1 MLPASPAFF
10 SCRAHQEIRW
20 SAARTSAG
28 GSSRPAS
35 AAFPLSSAHRC
46 TRASLAASS
55 RRRRAFS
62 GATSITARAI
72 ADRSPPGVSRPARP
86 STLLLRR
93 PRLPR
98 IEHRGGPGDDLRL
111 GCRSVPARNAAL
123 VPGSLTSRSR
133 ARSSIASA
141 APRPSASSW
150 AISSPANSSRS
161 AGSRAAPATAQPG
174 AGRRRVN
181 SARAACL
188 RAHAV
193 ASARS
198 SAPITPASSSSL
210 APANRSPA
218 PAASSANPSST
229 PPPGATSSGCPV
241 PNPPAGPAY
250 SPGTRRAEP
259 GIPGP
264 RRPTFTPACGM
275 SASRG
280 SRAAH
285 SASAACSAARP
296 AAIRRDSARSASR
309 STSSGSAGSSG
320 SGYHPGSSS
329 GSGGASPL
337 SAAASHASH
346 RSGSAIGST
355 PGGTGR
361 HPSAS
366 SMGSP
371 ATSHP
376 QVGSGCESPGACAPR
391 ASFSPGPRSEGAGPR
406 GMHHHPFGGMVL
418 TL

>member
-35 AAFPLSSAHRC
+35 AAFPLNPRPTAAPGRPSPRPP
-46 TRASLAASS
+46 AASAPS
-55 RRRRAFS
+55 
-62 GATSITARAI
+62 
-72 ADRSPPGVSRPARP
+72 PARP
-86 STLLLRR
+86 PSPRGRSRTAAR
-93 PRLPR
+93 PASAARPAPAPSPR
-98 IEHRGGPGDDLRL
+98 PPGPPPGSSMAVAQAMICALA
-111 GCRSVPARNAAL
+111 CRSVPARNAAL

-133 ARSSIASA
+133 ARSSIPSA
-141 APRPSASSW
+141 VPRPSASSW

-161 AGSRAAPATAQPG
+161 AGSRAGPSAAQPG

-181 SARAACL
+181 SASAACL
-188 RAHAV
+188 REHAV

-218 PAASSANPSST
+218 PAASSAKPSST

-264 RRPTFTPACGM
+264 RRPTLTPACGT

-280 SRAAH
+280 QPRRPLRLSGLLRGPPGGDPPRLRPQHVQVHVIRQRGIRRIGAPPGILLGIGRRLAAVRRGQPRLPPLRVSH
-285 SASAACSAARP
+285 RVDTGRDRPPAIRLIDGLTRDVPAPGGIRLRVAGRMSAAGELLAWP
-296 AAIRRDSARSASR
+296 AI
-309 STSSGSAGSSG
+309 
-320 SGYHPGSSS
+320 
-329 GSGGASPL
+329 
-337 SAAASHASH
+337 
-346 RSGSAIGST
+346 
-355 PGGTGR
+355 
-361 HPSAS
+361 
-366 SMGSP
+366 
-371 ATSHP
+371 
-376 QVGSGCESPGACAPR
+376 
-391 ASFSPGPRSEGAGPR
+391 
-406 GMHHHPFGGMVL
+406 
-418 TL
+418 